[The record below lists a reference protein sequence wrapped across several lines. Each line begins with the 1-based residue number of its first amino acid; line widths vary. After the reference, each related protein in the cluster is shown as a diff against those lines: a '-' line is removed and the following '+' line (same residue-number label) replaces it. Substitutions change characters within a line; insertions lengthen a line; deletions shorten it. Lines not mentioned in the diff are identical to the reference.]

1 MRFKTSKWKSEMSSG
16 TFSDFALEN
25 ADFRDVARLREVVRL
40 RGYIRIETK
49 NNSAVQAAI
58 VIMASRNISRI
69 CGKFR

>member
-1 MRFKTSKWKSEMSSG
+1 MSSG
-16 TFSDFALEN
+16 IFSDVVRES
-25 ADFRDVARLREVVRL
+25 ADFRDVARLREVVCF

-69 CGKFR
+69 CGKFK